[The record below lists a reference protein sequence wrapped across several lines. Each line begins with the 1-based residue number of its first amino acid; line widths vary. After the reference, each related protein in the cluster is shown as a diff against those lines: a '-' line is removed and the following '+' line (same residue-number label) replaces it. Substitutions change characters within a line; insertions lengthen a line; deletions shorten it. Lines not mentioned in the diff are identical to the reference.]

1 MVISILASVVLLVGL
16 EGLIF
21 KALAIWAFPDDS
33 ADSEEA
39 D

>member
-1 MVISILASVVLLVGL
+1 MVIGILASAVLLVGL

-21 KALAIWAFPDDS
+21 RALAIWAFPDDD
-33 ADSEEA
+33 ATEEA